1 MKKRKVALITGIT
14 GQDGSYLAEF
24 LIKKGYVVHGI
35 KRKSSQFN
43 THLIDHIYEDPNL
56 KKRNFFLHYG
66 DMTDGLTITK
76 IIKKIKPNEIYNLA
90 AQSHVAVS
98 FENPEYISNVNSLGT
113 LRILESLRLLNLEKF
128 TKFYQAST
136 SEMFGDFTNSILNE
150 NSVFNPKSP
159 YGVSKLYAHWI
170 TKIYRESYGIYACSG
185 ILFNHESERRGETFI
200 TRKITKGLSEIVLG
214 KRDLIEVGNL
224 NSKRDW
230 GYAEDYIKMQ
240 WLMLQQKKPDDYV
253 IATGFQMSVREFI
266 NKCCKYLNIKIKW
279 IGKGLNE
286 KAIVVDSQTYKLK
299 KGNVLIRINKR
310 YFRPNDVNS
319 LLGDASKAKK
329 LLKWKPL
336 VSVDMMIKKMIDND
350 MKKISLSG
358 K

>member
-1 MKKRKVALITGIT
+1 MKKIALITGIT
-14 GQDGSYLAEF
+14 GQDGSFLAEL
-24 LIKKGYVVHGI
+24 LIKKGYAVHGI

-43 THLIDHIYEDPNL
+43 TQLVDHIYENSDL
-56 KKRNFFLHYG
+56 KNNFFLHYG

-76 IIKKIKPNEIYNLA
+76 IIKKIKPTEIYNLA

-98 FENPEYISNVNSLGT
+98 FENPEYISNVNALGT

-136 SEMFGDFTNSILNE
+136 SEMFGDLKKSKLNE
-150 NSVFNPKSP
+150 NSNFIPKSP
-159 YGVSKLYAHWI
+159 YGASKLFAYWI
-170 TKIYRESYGIYACSG
+170 TKIYRESYGIYACNG

-214 KRDLIEVGNL
+214 KRNFIEVGNL

-230 GYAEDYIKMQ
+230 GYANDYVKMQ
-240 WLMLQQKKPDDYV
+240 WLMLQQKRPDDYV
-253 IATGFQMSVREFI
+253 IATGYQISVREFI
-266 NKCCKYLNIKIKW
+266 NRCCKYLNITIKW
-279 IGKGLNE
+279 TGKGIYE
-286 KAIVVDSQTYKLK
+286 KAIISKTNNYNLK
-299 KGNVLIRINKR
+299 AGKVIVRINKR

-319 LLGDASKAKK
+319 LIGDASKARKK
-329 LLKWKPL
+329 LKWKPL
-336 VSVDMMIKKMIDND
+336 VSVDAMIKKMIDND
-350 MKKISLSG
+350 MKLIKVNNPNA

>member
-136 SEMFGDFTNSILNE
+136 SEMFGDFTNSNLNE

-266 NKCCKYLNIKIKW
+266 KKCCKYLNIKIKW

-299 KGNVLIRINKR
+299 KGNVLVRINKR

-350 MKKISLSG
+350 MNKISLSG

>member
-1 MKKRKVALITGIT
+1 MRKRKIALITGIT

-43 THLIDHIYEDPNL
+43 TQLIDHIYEDPNL

-150 NSVFNPKSP
+150 NSEFNPKSP

-200 TRKITKGLSEIVLG
+200 TRKITKGLSEIVMG
-214 KRDLIEVGNL
+214 KRDFIEVGNL

-230 GYAEDYIKMQ
+230 GYAKDYIKMQ

-253 IATGFQMSVREFI
+253 IATGYQMSVREFI
-266 NKCCKYLNIKIKW
+266 NKCCKCLNIKIKW
-279 IGKGLNE
+279 TGKGINE
-286 KAIVVDSQTYKLK
+286 KAILLHSNNSKLK
-299 KGNVLIRINKR
+299 KGNAIVKINKR

-319 LLGDASKAKK
+319 LLGDSSKAKK

-350 MKKISLSG
+350 LNQVKSKN
-358 K
+358 

>member
-299 KGNVLIRINKR
+299 KRNVLVRINKR

-350 MKKISLSG
+350 MNKISLSG

>member
-299 KGNVLIRINKR
+299 KGNVLVRINKR

>member
-279 IGKGLNE
+279 TGKGLNE

-299 KGNVLIRINKR
+299 KGNVLVRINKR

-350 MKKISLSG
+350 MNKISLSG